1 MEIRYSKKAQKV
13 IKAMDSSTKQR
24 IRNAILDLTKE
35 PPSGDIKPME
45 GNKFKNC
52 FRVKVGQ
59 YRIIY
64 QYEIDETVNV
74 LSILR
79 IGARGDVYK

>member
-1 MEIRYSKKAQKV
+1 MEIRYSKKAQKA
-13 IKAMDSSTKQR
+13 IKAMDAATKQR

-35 PPSGDIKPME
+35 PPLGDIRPME
-45 GNKFKNC
+45 GSKFKDC

-64 QYEIDETVNV
+64 QFEMDGTVKV